1 VVFGLFDYDP
11 DGINIMQTYRLGS
24 IKLAHEHGCTVPE
37 MQWLGVKLDDISPSA
52 LGNHGALEL
61 NARDRDKARAM
72 LARQEG
78 FLGDALQDRCFVALR
93 RMLMLNM
100 KAEIQILD
108 LDPGGVAGWVEDR
121 LCKELGI
128 AQIEEMLMEIDS

>member
-1 VVFGLFDYDP
+1 VVFGLFDYDA

-37 MQWLGVKLDDISPSA
+37 MQWLGVKLDDVSPSA
-52 LGNHGALEL
+52 LDNRGALEL

-72 LARQEG
+72 LARRED
-78 FLGDALQDRCFVALR
+78 FIGDALQDHCFVELR
-93 RMLMLNM
+93 RMLILNM

-108 LDPGGVAGWVEDR
+108 LNPGGVAGWVENR

-128 AQIEEMLMEIDS
+128 TQVEEMLMEIDS